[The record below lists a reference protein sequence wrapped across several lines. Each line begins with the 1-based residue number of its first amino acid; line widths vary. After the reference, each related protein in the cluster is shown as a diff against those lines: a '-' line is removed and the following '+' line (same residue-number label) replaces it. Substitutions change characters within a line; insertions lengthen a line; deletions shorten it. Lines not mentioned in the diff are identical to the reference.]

1 MIQDLII
8 SIGQIIFI
16 VALLPTIFNKDKP
29 PIKTSLPTGIILII
43 IAINFLSL
51 TLYYSFITSLINGI
65 EWLII
70 AYQKYKSK
78 K

>member
-29 PIKTSLPTGIILII
+29 PIKTSIPTGIILIVF
-43 IAINFLSL
+43 AINFY
-51 TLYYSFITSLINGI
+51 TIELYYATMTSGINGI
-65 EWLII
+65 EWLILT
-70 AYQKYKSK
+70 YQKYKSK

>member
-51 TLYYSFITSLINGI
+51 TLYYSFITSGINGI
-65 EWLII
+65 EWLILT
-70 AYQKYKSK
+70 YQKYKSK